1 MDERLRK
8 ELLRSELKERNN
20 GKKIIRCKYR
30 PKYPDSAEREYVR
43 LINAYMT
50 IEKEV
55 LMKYIP
61 EIKQILNDGTQ
72 LHTDSKKDNEKKRRT
87 ARFSA
92 LDNTIVRLTI
102 LFKTIQRELDSAF
115 GLYDLKR
122 QINRI
127 ANLDHK
133 LTVREWKKAVS
144 KTLGI
149 DLLDDYYSGEYYAQM
164 LEKWVSDNV
173 DLIKTVPNQSLER
186 MKELVYESY
195 MKGSTTTNIV
205 REIQRQYGMSKRH
218 AKLIARDQTAK
229 LNADITESQQR
240 DSVKADVFGFDIA
253 DVSGSI
259 RLFSDV
265 MKRLGIKKDGDEMYE
280 EFQKIYDESVGRDTD
295 KKKVEDRTQN
305 RG

>member
-1 MDERLRK
+1 MREGESLDERLRK
-8 ELLRSELKERNN
+8 ELLRSELKERNK

-102 LFKTIQRELDSAF
+102 LFKAIQRELDSAF

-149 DLLDDYYSGEYYAQM
+149 DLLDDYYSGEYYEQI

-240 DSVKADVFGFDIA
+240 DAGVSKFDW
-253 DVSGSI
+253 SG
-259 RLFSDV
+259 V
-265 MKRLGIKKDGDEMYE
+265 M
-280 EFQKIYDESVGRDTD
+280 
-295 KKKVEDRTQN
+295 DR
-305 RG
+305 RERKSH

>member
-8 ELLRSELKERNN
+8 ELLRSELKERNK

-102 LFKTIQRELDSAF
+102 LFKAIQRELDSAF

-149 DLLDDYYSGEYYAQM
+149 DLLDDYYSGEYYAQI
-164 LEKWVSDNV
+164 LEKWVSDLS
-173 DLIKTVPNQSLER
+173 LIH
-186 MKELVYESY
+186 
-195 MKGSTTTNIV
+195 I
-205 REIQRQYGMSKRH
+205 
-218 AKLIARDQTAK
+218 
-229 LNADITESQQR
+229 
-240 DSVKADVFGFDIA
+240 
-253 DVSGSI
+253 
-259 RLFSDV
+259 
-265 MKRLGIKKDGDEMYE
+265 
-280 EFQKIYDESVGRDTD
+280 
-295 KKKVEDRTQN
+295 
-305 RG
+305 